1 MFGKYPSVEDKVRRA
16 IMESEFVRLQADV
29 PEYKRRAIGSV
40 IEAAVNLGDM
50 GIPVIVKLTD
60 EFQTAYNVDNWVV
73 ASDFVWHCN
82 AELTGNPRTLD
93 LPF

>member
-1 MFGKYPSVEDKVRRA
+1 MFGKYPSVEDKVLRA
-16 IMESEFVRLQADV
+16 SMESEFVRLQSDV
-29 PEYKRRAIGSV
+29 SEDKRRSIGAI
-40 IEAAVNLGDM
+40 IEAAVKLGKM

-60 EFQTAYNVDNWVV
+60 EFQSAYNVDNWVV

-82 AELTGNPRTLD
+82 AEFSGNPRTLE

>member
-16 IMESEFVRLQADV
+16 IMESEFVRLQSDV
-29 PEYKRRAIGSV
+29 SEDKRRAIGSV
-40 IEAAVNLGDM
+40 IEAAVKLGDM

-60 EFQTAYNVDNWVV
+60 AFQIAYNVDSWVV
-73 ASDFVWHCN
+73 ASDFVWNCN